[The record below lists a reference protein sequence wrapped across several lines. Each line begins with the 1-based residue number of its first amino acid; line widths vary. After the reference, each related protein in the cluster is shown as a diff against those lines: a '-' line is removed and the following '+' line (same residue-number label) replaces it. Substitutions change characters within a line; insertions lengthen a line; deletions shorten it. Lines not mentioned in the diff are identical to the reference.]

1 MLRPSAGFV
10 LHKTSAAVLG
20 TGAVIAMAVIGVASG
35 GAHDGKVA
43 VVSGGSMSTGATTT
57 VTYTGTI
64 APVVNVPPVKATPF
78 GES

>member
-1 MLRPSAGFV
+1 MR
-10 LHKTSAAVLG
+10 TSARFTLRKTPAAFLG
-20 TGAVIAMAVIGVASG
+20 AGAVIAMAVIGAAAG
-35 GAHDGKVA
+35 GAQDGRVA

-78 GES
+78 GEG

>member
-1 MLRPSAGFV
+1 MR
-10 LHKTSAAVLG
+10 TSARFALRKTPAAFLG
-20 TGAVIAMAVIGVASG
+20 AGAVVAMAVIGATAG

-64 APVVNVPPVKATPF
+64 APVVNIPPVKATPF